1 MINFNEI
8 SSEKQKLRLNLKNKL
23 SRMRLPDIEFSNS
36 IINENLINSL
46 DKKTSILCY
55 YPLLS
60 EPDIKPSIKQWLA
73 KKYTISLPR
82 IEDENFQCYKINNLS
97 KDNLI
102 KSSFGVWEPNPDSCE
117 LISSESIDTILVPGL
132 GFTQSGERL
141 GRGGGFYD
149 KFLATCKSRTKLIG
163 ICFKV
168 QIIDILPREKH
179 DHLVT
184 NIITA

>member
-1 MINFNEI
+1 MIYFNQI
-8 SSEKQKLRLNLKNKL
+8 SKEKQNLRLKLKDKL
-23 SRMRLPDIEFSNS
+23 SRMSLPDIEISNS
-36 IINENLINSL
+36 IINENLISSL
-46 DKKTSILCY
+46 NKKISILCY
-55 YPLLS
+55 YPLSS

-73 KKYTISLPR
+73 KKYTVSLPR
-82 IEDENFQCYKINNLS
+82 IEDENFHCHKINNLS

-102 KSSFGVWEPNPDSCE
+102 KASFGVWEPNPDSCE

-132 GFTQSGERL
+132 GFTQSGKRL
-141 GRGGGFYD
+141 GRGGGVYD

-163 ICFKV
+163 ICFKE
-168 QIIDILPREKH
+168 QIIDNLPREKH